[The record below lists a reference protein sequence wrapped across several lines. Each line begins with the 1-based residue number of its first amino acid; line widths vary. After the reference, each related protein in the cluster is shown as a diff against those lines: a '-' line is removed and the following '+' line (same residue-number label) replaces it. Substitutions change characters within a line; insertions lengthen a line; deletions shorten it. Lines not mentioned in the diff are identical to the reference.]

1 MFWRRSWVAQAPLF
15 GPAARRQQTLGRIS
29 HELRS
34 RFCWTSSRVRC
45 RMSADSNITVYVRLL
60 EEGVEVCR
68 PTEALQ
74 IATGVYE
81 LLPT

>member
-1 MFWRRSWVAQAPLF
+1 
-15 GPAARRQQTLGRIS
+15 
-29 HELRS
+29 
-34 RFCWTSSRVRC
+34 
-45 RMSADSNITVYVRLL
+45 MSADSNITVYVRLL